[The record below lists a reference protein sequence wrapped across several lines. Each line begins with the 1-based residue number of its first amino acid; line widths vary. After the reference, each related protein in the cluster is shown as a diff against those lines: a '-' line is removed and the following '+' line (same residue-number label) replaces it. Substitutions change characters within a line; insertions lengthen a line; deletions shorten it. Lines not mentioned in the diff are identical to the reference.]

1 MHVLPDTAR
10 PVELLLVEDN
20 AVDVRLTIEALRDG
34 KVANRLSV
42 VSDGVEALLYLRR
55 AHPYAQAQRP
65 DLVLLDLNLPR
76 KNGRVVLA
84 EIRGDPELHS
94 IPVAIVTGSASE
106 QDQREAERLGAI
118 CYVTKPIG
126 VAELI
131 RIVML
136 VQDFAI
142 TVISIPSMSD
152 SESAVMA

>member
-1 MHVLPDTAR
+1 MHELPETAR

-20 AVDVRLTIEALRDG
+20 ATDVRLTIEALRDG

-55 AHPYAQAQRP
+55 AHPYTQAHRP

-76 KNGRVVLA
+76 KSGREVLA
-84 EIRGDPELHS
+84 EIRRDPQFGTL
-94 IPVAIVTGSASE
+94 PVAIVTASASE
-106 QDQREAERLGAI
+106 EDHREAQRLGAI

-126 VAELI
+126 VDELI
-131 RIVML
+131 GIVLL

-142 TVISIPSMSD
+142 TVISVASMSD
-152 SESAVMA
+152 SEPAVVP